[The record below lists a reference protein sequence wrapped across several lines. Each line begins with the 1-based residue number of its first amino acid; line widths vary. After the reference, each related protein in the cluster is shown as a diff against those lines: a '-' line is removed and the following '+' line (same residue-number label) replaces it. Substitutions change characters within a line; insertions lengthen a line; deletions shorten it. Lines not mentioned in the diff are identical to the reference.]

1 MAALPCFLVNNPSS
15 TNSSI
20 SAFES
25 LDVFDSNAV
34 IFFWCGTGATEL
46 AFSSSTFAL
55 FSSSATSSTATAA
68 TASDASDATASSVA
82 ASSVNVSF
90 SKLQIVSGISPVS

>member
-1 MAALPCFLVNNPSS
+1 MAALPCFLVNNPSL

-25 LDVFDSNAV
+25 LDVFNPNAV
-34 IFFWCGTGATEL
+34 IFSWCVPGTTEI

-55 FSSSATSSTATAA
+55 FASSATSSTAAA
-68 TASDASDATASSVA
+68 TTASDASDATASSAA

-90 SKLQIVSGISPVS
+90 SKLQIVSGISPMS

>member
-25 LDVFDSNAV
+25 LEVFDSNAV
-34 IFFWCGTGATEL
+34 IFSWCGPGATEL
-46 AFSSSTFAL
+46 AFSASTFAL
-55 FSSSATSSTATAA
+55 FASFATSSAA
-68 TASDASDATASSVA
+68 AGTASSATASSVNA
-82 ASSVNVSF
+82 SF
-90 SKLQIVSGISPVS
+90 SKLQIVSGISPMS